1 LSNAKFNCDMSKH
14 IMHSN
19 FNACSA
25 LIDRLI
31 TVQRLKESRMP
42 RMLSIVS
49 VILTL
54 SAISGCSQLE
64 NVFKSQDS
72 GSQIGVPA
80 LEDESKQTTIWD
92 ALNSDLSQ
100 TPVKVNRYI
109 WQAALE
115 VLDFMPIE
123 TIDPF
128 SGVIVM
134 GYGVPPGGD
143 KAYRAT
149 VYVSEPALDARTLRV
164 AVATRAGATSPQTM
178 RTLEDAILSRARQ
191 LRELDGQF

>member
-1 LSNAKFNCDMSKH
+1 MLRMMS
-14 IMHSN
+14 I
-19 FNACSA
+19 F
-25 LIDRLI
+25 
-31 TVQRLKESRMP
+31 
-42 RMLSIVS
+42 S
-49 VILTL
+49 VIVTL

-64 NVFKSQDS
+64 KVFQSQDLS
-72 GSQIGVPA
+72 NQISAPA

-92 ALNSDLSQ
+92 ALNRDLST

-109 WQAALE
+109 WQASLE

-134 GYGVPPGGD
+134 GYGVPPGG
-143 KAYRAT
+143 KEAYRAT

-164 AVATRAGATSPQTM
+164 AVATRAGAASPQTM

>member
-1 LSNAKFNCDMSKH
+1 
-14 IMHSN
+14 
-19 FNACSA
+19 
-25 LIDRLI
+25 
-31 TVQRLKESRMP
+31 MP

-49 VILTL
+49 VTLTL

-64 NVFKSQDS
+64 KVFKSQDS

-134 GYGVPPGGD
+134 GYGVPPGGE

-164 AVATRAGATSPQTM
+164 AVATRAGAASPQTM

>member
-1 LSNAKFNCDMSKH
+1 
-14 IMHSN
+14 
-19 FNACSA
+19 
-25 LIDRLI
+25 
-31 TVQRLKESRMP
+31 MP

-64 NVFKSQDS
+64 KVFKSEDS

-164 AVATRAGATSPQTM
+164 AVATRAGAASPQTM